1 MAAWIAR
8 VHVRAARTDLGMV
21 VVFAAVALFTAG
33 HGSAFAT
40 TTAINFGLFTLLTAS
55 LQIMLGF
62 SNQASLTQVGIYGIG
77 AYVAVYVETETGVA
91 MPVALLASLAAGAV
105 AGLLIALPLARLREH
120 ILAMG
125 TLAVQVI
132 LSEAFIHLTSLTGGV
147 NGEAVPGALINSVP
161 VMVTISACAAAVII
175 ALNHFRI
182 SRVGRRILAVKAD
195 ETMAVSIGINVRKL
209 RLVVVVVSFALA
221 AGTGCLFTETAGF
234 ISPDDF
240 TLTSSLA
247 VLVAVILGGRSV
259 TWGTLLGAAAY
270 SALNAETTSL
280 PGLSDLILG
289 IMLVVVL
296 GYLPFG
302 LTGIQVPWHRIRLPS
317 GPGRRPGKPAEKPA
331 SAAASAQQAGA
342 PQAGAPQAGAPPT
355 EEAERAGVPALPR
368 ILPRKG

>member
-1 MAAWIAR
+1 MPDLPDLPDATSRIPR
-8 VHVRAARTDLGMV
+8 EHLRAAGTDTAMTA
-21 VVFAAVALFTAG
+21 VFAAVAVFTAL
-33 HGSAFAT
+33 HGSGFAT
-40 TTAINFGLFTLLTAS
+40 TTTINFGLFTLLTAS

-77 AYVAVYVETETGVA
+77 AYVAVYVETNAGV
-91 MPVALLASLAAGAV
+91 PVPLALLASLGAGAV
-105 AGLLIALPLARLREH
+105 AGLVIALPLSRLREH

-147 NGEAVPGALINSVP
+147 NGEAVPDALINSVP
-161 VMVTISACAAAVII
+161 VMMTICACAAAVII
-175 ALNHFRI
+175 GLNHFRI
-182 SRVGRRILAVKAD
+182 SRIGRQVLAVKAD
-195 ETMAVSIGINVRKL
+195 ETMAASIGINVRRL
-209 RLVVVVVSFALA
+209 RLTVVVVSFAVA
-221 AGTGCLFTETAGF
+221 AGAGCLFTETAGF

-259 TWGTLLGAAAY
+259 TWGTLAGAAAY

-296 GYLPFG
+296 GYLPSG
-302 LTGIQVPWHRIRLPS
+302 LTGLQVPWHRVGTLL
-317 GPGRRPGKPAEKPA
+317 RRKW
-331 SAAASAQQAGA
+331 
-342 PQAGAPQAGAPPT
+342 
-355 EEAERAGVPALPR
+355 
-368 ILPRKG
+368 

>member
-1 MAAWIAR
+1 MATWITR
-8 VHVRAARTDLGMV
+8 EHVRAARTDVVLAAVFAV
-21 VVFAAVALFTAG
+21 VVIFTAG

-40 TTAINFGLFTLLTAS
+40 TTIINFGLFTLLTAS

-77 AYVAVYVETETGVA
+77 AYVAVYVETKTGVA

-105 AGLLIALPLARLREH
+105 AGLLLALPLARLREH

-161 VMVTISACAAAVII
+161 VMATICACAAGVII

-182 SRVGRRILAVKAD
+182 SRVGRQVLAVKAD
-195 ETMAVSIGINVRKL
+195 ETMAASIGINVRRL
-209 RLVVVVVSFALA
+209 RLVVVVISFAVA
-221 AGTGCLFTETAGF
+221 AGAGCLFTETAGF

-240 TLTSSLA
+240 TLTASLA

-259 TWGTLLGAAAY
+259 TWGTLAGAAAY
-270 SALNAETTSL
+270 SVLNAETTSL
-280 PGLSDLILG
+280 PGLSNLLLG

-296 GYLPFG
+296 GYLPSG
-302 LTGIQVPWHRIRLPS
+302 LTGITVPRRLLPDKARLTAALRVHPRS
-317 GPGRRPGKPAEKPA
+317 LRVHPRR
-331 SAAASAQQAGA
+331 
-342 PQAGAPQAGAPPT
+342 
-355 EEAERAGVPALPR
+355 R
-368 ILPRKG
+368 

>member
-8 VHVRAARTDLGMV
+8 EHVRAGRTDV
-21 VVFAAVALFTAG
+21 VLAAVFAVVAVFTAG

-40 TTAINFGLFTLLTAS
+40 TTTVNFALFTLLTAS

-62 SNQASLTQVGIYGIG
+62 SNQASLTQAGIYGVG
-77 AYVAVYVETETGVA
+77 AYTAVYVETKTGVA

-105 AGLLIALPLARLREH
+105 AGLLLALPLARLREH

-132 LSEAFIHLTSLTGGV
+132 LSEAFIHLTSFTGGV
-147 NGEAVPGALINSVP
+147 NGEAVPDALINSVP
-161 VMVTISACAAAVII
+161 VMVTICACAAGVII

-182 SRVGRRILAVKAD
+182 SRVGRQILAVKAD
-195 ETMAVSIGINVRKL
+195 ETMAASIGINVRRL
-209 RLVVVVVSFALA
+209 RLAAVVVSFAVA

-259 TWGTLLGAAAY
+259 TWGTLAGAAAY
-270 SALNAETTSL
+270 SVLNAETTSL
-280 PGLSDLILG
+280 PGLSDLLLG
-289 IMLVVVL
+289 IMLVIVL
-296 GYLPFG
+296 GYLPSG
-302 LTGIQVPWHRIRLPS
+302 LTGITVPGRLLPDLARVARR
-317 GPGRRPGKPAEKPA
+317 RRPGTGPAEADSPA
-331 SAAASAQQAGA
+331 GPDDTAG
-342 PQAGAPQAGAPPT
+342 P
-355 EEAERAGVPALPR
+355 PALDVHSR
-368 ILPRKG
+368 RR

>member
-1 MAAWIAR
+1 MANWITR
-8 VHVRAARTDLGMV
+8 PHVRAARTDLAMAA
-21 VVFAAVALFTAG
+21 VFAVVAVFTAG

-40 TTAINFGLFTLLTAS
+40 TTTINFGLFTLLTAS

-62 SNQASLTQVGIYGIG
+62 SNQASLVQAGIYGIG

-91 MPVALLASLAAGAV
+91 MPVALLASLVAGAV
-105 AGLLIALPLARLREH
+105 AGLVIALPLIRLREH

-132 LSEAFIHLTSLTGGV
+132 LSEAFLHLTSLTGGV
-147 NGEAVPGALINSVP
+147 NGEAVPGALIDSVR
-161 VMVTISACAAAVII
+161 VMTVICACAAGVII

-195 ETMAVSIGINVRKL
+195 ETMAASIGINVRKL
-209 RLVVVVVSFALA
+209 RLMAVVVSFALA
-221 AGTGCLFTETAGF
+221 AGAGCLFTETAGF

-247 VLVAVILGGRSV
+247 ILVAVILGGRSF

-270 SALNAETTSL
+270 SVLNAETTSL
-280 PGLSDLILG
+280 PGMSDLILG

-296 GYLPFG
+296 GYLPSG
-302 LTGIQVPWHRIRLPS
+302 ITGFQVPWHRVRLPLRLAGRWPGQAPGAS
-317 GPGRRPGKPAEKPA
+317 GQPVSEAAPAVAPA
-331 SAAASAQQAGA
+331 PEADAAAGA
-342 PQAGAPQAGAPPT
+342 
-355 EEAERAGVPALPR
+355 ESPALPK
-368 ILPRKG
+368 ILPGKR

>member
-1 MAAWIAR
+1 MATWITR
-8 VHVRAARTDLGMV
+8 GHVRAARTDLAMAA
-21 VVFAAVALFTAG
+21 VFAAVAIFTAG

-40 TTAINFGLFTLLTAS
+40 TTTINFGLFTLLTAS

-62 SNQASLTQVGIYGIG
+62 SNQASLTQAGIYGVG
-77 AYVAVYVETETGVA
+77 AYTAVYVETKTGVP

-105 AGLLIALPLARLREH
+105 AGLLLALPLARLREH

-161 VMVTISACAAAVII
+161 VMVTICACAAGVII

-182 SRVGRRILAVKAD
+182 SRIGRQILAVKAD
-195 ETMAVSIGINVRKL
+195 ETMAASIGINVRRL
-209 RLVVVVVSFALA
+209 RLVAVVVSFAVA
-221 AGTGCLFTETAGF
+221 AGAGCLFTETAGF

-259 TWGTLLGAAAY
+259 TWGTLAGAAAY
-270 SALNAETTSL
+270 SVLNAETTSL
-280 PGLSDLILG
+280 PGLSDLLLG

-296 GYLPFG
+296 GYLPSG
-302 LTGIQVPWHRIRLPS
+302 LTGITVSTRLLRS
-317 GPGRRPGKPAEKPA
+317 LARLRRRPGEPAEA
-331 SAAASAQQAGA
+331 ENAGA
-342 PQAGAPQAGAPPT
+342 GSTGRP
-355 EEAERAGVPALPR
+355 PALNVHSR
-368 ILPRKG
+368 RR

>member
-1 MAAWIAR
+1 MSTRIA
-8 VHVRAARTDLGMV
+8 HEHLAAARTDLAMLATFAV
-21 VVFAAVALFTAG
+21 VAVFTAL
-33 HGSAFAT
+33 HGSDFAT
-40 TTAINFGLFTLLTAS
+40 TTTINFGLFTLLTAS
-55 LQIMLGF
+55 LQLMLGF
-62 SNQASLTQVGIYGIG
+62 SNQASLTQVGIYGVG
-77 AYVAVYVETETGVA
+77 AYTAVYIETETGVP

-105 AGLLIALPLARLREH
+105 AGLLIALPLSRLREH

-147 NGEAVPGALINSVP
+147 NGEAVPGALIASVP
-161 VMVTISACAAAVII
+161 VMMTICACAAGVII
-175 ALNHFRI
+175 ALNHFKITRL
-182 SRVGRRILAVKAD
+182 GRQVLAVKAD
-195 ETMAVSIGINVRKL
+195 ETMAASIGINVRRL
-209 RLVVVVVSFALA
+209 WLVVVMISFALA

-259 TWGTLLGAAAY
+259 TWGTLAGAAAY

-296 GYLPFG
+296 GYLPSG
-302 LTGIQVPWHRIRLPS
+302 LTGLQVPWQHVGRVIRW
-317 GPGRRPGKPAEKPA
+317 RPAPVASRPA
-331 SAAASAQQAGA
+331 G
-342 PQAGAPQAGAPPT
+342 
-355 EEAERAGVPALPR
+355 EEPRDRSR
-368 ILPRKG
+368 ILSRRW

>member
-1 MAAWIAR
+1 MANWIAR
-8 VHVRAARTDLGMV
+8 AHVRAARTDLGMA

-77 AYVAVYVETETGVA
+77 AYVAVYVETKTGVA

-147 NGEAVPGALINSVP
+147 NGEAVPDALIDSVP
-161 VMVTISACAAAVII
+161 VMVTISACAAGVII
-175 ALNHFRI
+175 LMNHFRI

-195 ETMAVSIGINVRKL
+195 ETMAASIGINVRRL
-209 RLVVVVVSFALA
+209 RLLAVVVSFAVA
-221 AGTGCLFTETAGF
+221 AGAGCLFTETAGF

-259 TWGTLLGAAAY
+259 TWGTLAGAAAY
-270 SALNAETTSL
+270 SLLNAETTSL

-302 LTGIQVPWHRIRLPS
+302 LTGIQVPWYRVRLPLHL
-317 GPGRRPGKPAEKPA
+317 GKPAGEPGREPDA
-331 SAAASAQQAGA
+331 VTAAVPRPEA
-342 PQAGAPQAGAPPT
+342 PLAGAPP
-355 EEAERAGVPALPR
+355 AEGAGRAESPARPR